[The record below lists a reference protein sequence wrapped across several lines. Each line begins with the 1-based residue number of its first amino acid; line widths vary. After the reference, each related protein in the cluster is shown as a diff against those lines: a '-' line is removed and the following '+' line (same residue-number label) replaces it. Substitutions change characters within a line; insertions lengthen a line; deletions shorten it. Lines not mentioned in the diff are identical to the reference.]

1 MILITMILIIPLIS
15 IFFICT
21 FFLLLRSSKEWKLY
35 KIKYGTYDVKTTI
48 IIAKNAFQ
56 ALEKFKKEVR
66 KTSYLTPTI
75 ISFEEL

>member
-1 MILITMILIIPLIS
+1 MILIIPLIS
-15 IFFICT
+15 T
-21 FFLLLRSSKEWKLY
+21 FLLLLRSSKEWKLY